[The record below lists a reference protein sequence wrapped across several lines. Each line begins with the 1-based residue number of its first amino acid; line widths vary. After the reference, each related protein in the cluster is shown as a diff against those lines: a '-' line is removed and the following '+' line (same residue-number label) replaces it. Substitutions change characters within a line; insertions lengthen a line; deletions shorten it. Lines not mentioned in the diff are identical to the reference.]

1 MNKQNNIIWIDWVK
15 FICIFFVY
23 WCHVVQLGS
32 NVSPIN
38 IPYGFFF
45 VNAFFFV
52 SGYLIFS
59 KQMEKNEI
67 GRNIKEFWN
76 TNIAGRGMLPNI
88 IFKIAIPSVIFS
100 ILDYIPKVMIRGGE
114 MSLWM
119 FFYENF
125 LRGTSWFTCVLTIS
139 EIIIFI
145 LLVTRLK
152 KIHYYLLLGVAI
164 TMIGKYL
171 QDSNYLILENK
182 YLPWFYK
189 SGMIATIF
197 LVIGGLFQKYEKKF
211 DDLLLGGVKYYYL

>member
-1 MNKQNNIIWIDWVK
+1 MNKQNDIIWIDWVK

-76 TNIAGRGMLPNI
+76 TNIVGRGMLPNI

-114 MSLWM
+114 MSFWM
-119 FFYENF
+119 FFYETF
-125 LRGTSWFTCVLTIS
+125 LRGTNWFTCALTIS

-145 LLVTRLK
+145 LLLTRLK

-164 TMIGKYL
+164 AMIGKYL
-171 QDSNYLILENK
+171 QDTNYLILENK

-211 DDLLLGGVKYYYL
+211 DDFLLGGG